1 MTDTWGIP
9 GPAFAGI
16 YLILL
21 LIPAAYAA
29 VQAGRAGTGTYLT
42 EPLRRVDEV
51 AMLAGGPDRVAD
63 TVIAGLLEREQ
74 LRIDSLGKLHRT
86 SLHPS
91 DTLGKT
97 AVEFVRPAGS
107 SPALVRSV
115 LRDCAVVTALT
126 AELTD
131 RGLMVGPERVQRAWR
146 LAAMA
151 YGVLIALGIA
161 RLISGTISGHP
172 VGYLI
177 ALLLLTVVAV
187 VVTGRK
193 AAKEPPVRATTSG
206 EAALEAARTS
216 RTLVKGT
223 IGAVALGGL
232 ANHPDKEIRQA
243 AGREVPAR
251 PRTGRSRS
259 NAGWAMGGFYYGG
272 GGGSSCSSGGGSS
285 CGGGGSSCGGGGG
298 CGG

>member
-16 YLILL
+16 YLTLL

-29 VQAGRAGTGTYLT
+29 AQAGRARTGTYLT

-126 AELTD
+126 AELTG
-131 RGLMVGPERVQRAWR
+131 RGLMVDAERVQRAWR
-146 LAAMA
+146 LAAMG
-151 YGVLIALGIA
+151 YGVLIALGVA
-161 RLISGTISGHP
+161 RLISGSISGHP
-172 VGYLI
+172 VGFLI
-177 ALLLLTVVAV
+177 VLLLLAVVAV
-187 VVTGRK
+187 VVTGRQ

-216 RTLVKGT
+216 PTLVKGT
-223 IGAVALGGL
+223 VGAVALGGL
-232 ANHPDKEIRQA
+232 ANHPDKEIRKA
-243 AGREVPAR
+243 AGRAVPAR
-251 PRTGRSRS
+251 PRTGRSWS
-259 NAGWAMGGFYYGG
+259 NAGWAAGGFYAG
-272 GGGSSCSSGGGSS
+272 GGGSSCGGGGGAS